1 MRMSVSEVIAV
12 TKKFLKEEAGFDN
25 IRISSVV
32 AIEGESNW
40 KAVVEIGSPTT
51 DRKEIIVDDR
61 DGKIVSYK
69 QA

>member
-12 TKKFLKEEAGFDN
+12 TKKFLGEEAGFDK

-32 AIEGESNW
+32 GIEAELSW
-40 KAVVEIGSPTT
+40 KVIADLGQPIT
-51 DRKEIIVDDR
+51 DKKEIIVDDR
-61 DGKIVSYK
+61 DGKIVSYR

>member
-1 MRMSVSEVIAV
+1 MRMSVSEVIAI
-12 TKKFLKEEAGFDN
+12 TRKFLKEEAGFDG
-25 IRISSVV
+25 IRIASAVG
-32 AIEGESNW
+32 IEGESNW
-40 KAVVEIGSPTT
+40 KVVAEIGTPTS